1 MSDMRE
7 KRVELI
13 LQQLEEL
20 PTLPAVAVRVLE
32 VTSNDSSS
40 AREVVDLISSDPA
53 LTARILQL
61 VHRADAGVRGE
72 VNTVER
78 AVVLL
83 GFDAVRSAV
92 LAITVF
98 HTLGATAGTDN
109 KGHFSR
115 EEFWKHCVA
124 VACCAE
130 MLAAAANRAA
140 LGAIVGSETTVAGTG
155 TKAPGAGGSPI
166 ASRPPEPLGTSEA
179 FIAGLLHDLGK
190 VALDAVLPKSFSRV
204 VEAADLL
211 RGNIADVERTVIGL
225 DHMVVGKRLAERWQ
239 LPAVIRDCAW
249 LHGQAPQALPANVR
263 QPRMVNLVTLA
274 DVLVREQHLGYSGNY
289 TFNVSKTA
297 LMEAVGL
304 TQPQVAEVMAKLVGV
319 IEPRARALGL
329 GQSSQGELYLHALA
343 QANRELGRVSGQ
355 LAAKNRKLTVRARF
369 FDALSSFQSELHADA
384 PPQAVLHA
392 IGQTAVG
399 VLGVESVAAFSLPP
413 GQNYAEAIL
422 CDAAGEV
429 FETSLVDLPKA
440 SVVSGPLSV
449 AGDAGAQAGPVNA
462 QQQLTTDNGQ
472 RTTVRPPKPA
482 AGDGPVMPAGDD
494 MEWIVAA
501 VSPRLADSHRFWI
514 CLEADGACIGGVLWG
529 APAGES
535 QRLSPQVQELAAIA
549 NGWALALRT
558 AQIREEARTLS
569 EQLAEANRRL
579 HNAQSEIL
587 RSRMM
592 ISIGEMAAGAAHE
605 MNNPLAVISGRS
617 QLLARTLED
626 PKHKAMAHLIHEQ
639 SHRLSAIITELMDF
653 AKPEP
658 PHPAEADLAE
668 LIRRAIHEAKAQH
681 DPADRR
687 LEVTMADV
695 PPVIVDERQ
704 VCAALVEVVDNAI
717 HATDP
722 ASGQIEIHAAFDHYS
737 SRVVVTVSDNGCGMD
752 EGTVKRAFD
761 PFFSNKP
768 AGRRRGLGLAKAL
781 RWIEASGGSIR
792 LESRPG
798 QGTRGVILLPA
809 KPATPE
815 GNAAQ
820 ERRAAQ

>member
-32 VTSNDSSS
+32 VTSNDASS

-53 LTARILQL
+53 LTARILHL

-98 HTLGATAGTDN
+98 HTLGASAGTDN
-109 KGHFSR
+109 SGHFSR

-130 MLAAAANRAA
+130 LLASAANRSA
-140 LGAIVGSETTVAGTG
+140 LASIVASDPATDLNRG
-155 TKAPGAGGSPI
+155 TKVPAAERGSGAR
-166 ASRPPEPLGTSEA
+166 AREPLNPSEA

-239 LPAVIRDCAW
+239 LPTVIRDCAW
-249 LHGQAPQALPANVR
+249 LHGQPPQALPANVR

-289 TFNVSKTA
+289 TFSVSKAA
-297 LMEAVGL
+297 LMEAVGV
-304 TQPQVAEVMAKLVGV
+304 TSQQVDEVMASLVQE

-329 GQSSQGELYLHALA
+329 GQATQGELYLHALA

-355 LAAKNRKLTVRARF
+355 LAAKNRKLAVRARF
-369 FDALSSFQSELHADA
+369 FDALSSFQSELHPDA
-384 PPQAVLHA
+384 PPQAVLQA
-392 IGQTAVG
+392 VGQTAVS
-399 VLGVESVAAFSLPP
+399 VLGVGCVAVFSLPP
-413 GQNYAEAIL
+413 GQTYAEAVL

-429 FETSLVDLPKA
+429 FETSLVDLPQTEKPEGSAPADA
-440 SVVSGPLSV
+440 SAS
-449 AGDAGAQAGPVNA
+449 AAQLARA
-462 QQQLTTDNGQ
+462 RL
-472 RTTVRPPKPA
+472 KPA
-482 AGDGPVMPAGDD
+482 AGDGPVMAAGDE
-494 MEWIVAA
+494 MEWFVDV
-501 VSPRLADSHRFWI
+501 VSPRLPDAHRFWI
-514 CLEADGACIGGVLWG
+514 CLEADGACIGGVVWG
-529 APAGES
+529 AGAGEA
-535 QRLSPQVQELAAIA
+535 QRLSPQVQELSAIA

-617 QLLARTLED
+617 QLLASQLTD
-626 PKHKAMAHLIHEQ
+626 AKHKAMAHLIHEQ

-658 PHPAEADLAE
+658 PHPKETDLADL
-668 LIRRAIHEAKAQH
+668 LQRALHEAKMQH

-687 LEVTMADV
+687 IEVTMTDV
-695 PPVIVDERQ
+695 PAVVVDERQ
-704 VCAALVEVVDNAI
+704 VCAALIEVIDNAI
-717 HATDP
+717 HATD
-722 ASGQIEIHAAFDHYS
+722 AATGHIELHAAFDTYS
-737 SRVVVTVSDNGCGMD
+737 GRVVVTVSDNGCGMD
-752 EGTVKRAFD
+752 EATVKRAFD

-809 KPATPE
+809 QQAAPEGKPA
-815 GNAAQ
+815 A